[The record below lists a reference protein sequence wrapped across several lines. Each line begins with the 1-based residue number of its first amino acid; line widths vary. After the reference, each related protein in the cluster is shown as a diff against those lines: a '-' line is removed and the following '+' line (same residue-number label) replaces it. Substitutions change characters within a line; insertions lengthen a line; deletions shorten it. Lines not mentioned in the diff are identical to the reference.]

1 MKKELGSWG
10 EARANEYL
18 REKGYKI
25 LFTNYRTKIGEI
37 DIIATKGNS
46 LSFIEV
52 KTRSNELYG
61 KPREAVNYKKQ
72 LTYARVAEQ
81 FIQQQRCDYVN
92 YRFDVIEII
101 KCNEGCKIQHI
112 EEAFGV

>member
-1 MKKELGSWG
+1 MKKELGRWG

-72 LTYARVAEQ
+72 LTYTRVAEQ
-81 FIQQQRCDYVN
+81 FIQQQSCDDKGL
-92 YRFDVIEII
+92 RFDVIEVYRD
-101 KCNEGCKIQHI
+101 KEGFRIEHI
-112 EEAFGV
+112 EGAFEA